1 MSLFSFEINFNH
13 IFFFL
18 IFVSYFV
25 REIVQKK
32 LNSKLENSDYTF
44 GNSKNSTRKLFN
56 IYVYTLSNFISF
68 FCQCIIKYRT
78 KREQRNSDELLN
90 MTKSSKDV
98 QLIYSGQPI
107 NKKKLLKR
115 TFFLTICDF
124 FAQFSVFLLY
134 FFINDDSK
142 FQKKVKFDMLPIFT
156 IITKYILSK
165 ILLRQ
170 RYYMHHYL
178 SFAINIFCLIILAS
192 FELSEFDYSLAN
204 ILYLLI
210 RIFSQV
216 TYSLEDVIGKM
227 ALIEEFLSP
236 YTLLIYKGIYEI
248 FILLICSFPFLFIK
262 KEGKNIFEKMQVFI
276 DNFTI
281 LFLYLILM
289 ILNFIYNIFIW
300 IIIDR
305 FSPNDYS
312 MSTVIEGLTAKLII
326 LIYDEKFNKSLFI
339 VGGIIYIILIFGLCI
354 FSEIII
360 INKCGLNE
368 YTKKYIGNKGYEDYD
383 LTRKT
388 GIDFSD
394 LGEEERKKN
403 NIIERK
409 SSKENQNIHG
419 KLSINLNDMDEKSRS
434 KSISSFSLQN
444 LDTIKDINDLIDDK
458 NDGL

>member
-1 MSLFSFEINFNH
+1 
-13 IFFFL
+13 
-18 IFVSYFV
+18 
-25 REIVQKK
+25 
-32 LNSKLENSDYTF
+32 
-44 GNSKNSTRKLFN
+44 
-56 IYVYTLSNFISF
+56 
-68 FCQCIIKYRT
+68 
-78 KREQRNSDELLN
+78 

-98 QLIYSGQPI
+98 QLIYRGQPI

-192 FELSEFDYSLAN
+192 FELSEFDYSSAN

-403 NIIERK
+403 NFIERK

-444 LDTIKDINDLIDDK
+444 LDTIKDINYLIDDK
-458 NDGL
+458 NDDL

>member
-1 MSLFSFEINFNH
+1 
-13 IFFFL
+13 
-18 IFVSYFV
+18 
-25 REIVQKK
+25 
-32 LNSKLENSDYTF
+32 
-44 GNSKNSTRKLFN
+44 
-56 IYVYTLSNFISF
+56 
-68 FCQCIIKYRT
+68 
-78 KREQRNSDELLN
+78 
-90 MTKSSKDV
+90 
-98 QLIYSGQPI
+98 
-107 NKKKLLKR
+107 
-115 TFFLTICDF
+115 
-124 FAQFSVFLLY
+124 
-134 FFINDDSK
+134 
-142 FQKKVKFDMLPIFT
+142 
-156 IITKYILSK
+156 
-165 ILLRQ
+165 
-170 RYYMHHYL
+170 
-178 SFAINIFCLIILAS
+178 
-192 FELSEFDYSLAN
+192 
-204 ILYLLI
+204 
-210 RIFSQV
+210 
-216 TYSLEDVIGKM
+216 
-227 ALIEEFLSP
+227 
-236 YTLLIYKGIYEI
+236 
-248 FILLICSFPFLFIK
+248 
-262 KEGKNIFEKMQVFI
+262 
-276 DNFTI
+276 
-281 LFLYLILM
+281 M